1 MANKKAI
8 SSTKKSTHTEPQATK
23 KSTATLGV
31 LDTVKQYM
39 PLIAALTAE
48 FVGTFLLVMSVF
60 AMQGSSPFIAFALIG
75 IILIVSGITTAHLNP
90 AMTIGALVTKKIK
103 PVYAVGYIVVQ
114 LLGAV
119 MAYFVLNAFL
129 KAQPTATGAAAPVLF
144 HAASLTTA
152 GSTVIGKE
160 LVIFFSE
167 LISATILGLGLATAL
182 KSKDRVF
189 SSFAYGFALF
199 IAVLVGISATSSFM
213 SEQSTT
219 FTLINPAVAVAANGI
234 SWAIWPLSVYIV
246 APVIGAI
253 IGFLLH
259 DLMKSQVK
267 NN

>member
-8 SSTKKSTHTEPQATK
+8 SSTKKSTHTEPQAN
-23 KSTATLGV
+23 KSTLSTTE
-31 LDTVKQYM
+31 TVKQYL

-48 FVGTFLLVMSVF
+48 FVGTFLLVASVF

-75 IILIVSGITTAHLNP
+75 IVLIVSGVTTAHLNP

-103 PVYAVGYIVVQ
+103 PVFAVGYIVAQ

-119 MAYFVLNAFL
+119 IAYFAL
-129 KAQPTATGAAAPVLF
+129 KAFIGGQPVAAGSTATTLF
-144 HAASLTTA
+144 HAASFTA
-152 GSTVIGKE
+152 QGSTVIGKE
-160 LVIFFSE
+160 VYIFFSE
-167 LISATILGLGLATAL
+167 LLGSVILGLGLATAL

-199 IAVLVGISATSSFM
+199 VAILIGISTTSAFLIEQNTSFV
-213 SEQSTT
+213 
-219 FTLINPAVAVAANGI
+219 FVNPAVVVAANGI
-234 SWAIWPLSVYIV
+234 TWALWPLVIYIV

-253 IGFLLH
+253 VGFFLH